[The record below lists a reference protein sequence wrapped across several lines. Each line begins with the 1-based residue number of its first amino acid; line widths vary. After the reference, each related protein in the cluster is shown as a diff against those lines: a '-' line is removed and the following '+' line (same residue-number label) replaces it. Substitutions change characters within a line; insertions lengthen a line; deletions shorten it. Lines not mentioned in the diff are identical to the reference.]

1 MASEPITTPEAAICE
16 ALGTITQLD
25 GRVYPLEGLKS
36 AAAPFVVYFRQQWEA
51 EEDLHGTIALEKA
64 IFELD
69 LITETYADLVSISG
83 SLQEKLLG
91 LKCEEYDGLTI
102 ERSTLRQ
109 TSPDIR
115 EHEVD
120 LYRRMF
126 VLQIN
131 YQKEE
136 ISHE

>member
-1 MASEPITTPEAAICE
+1 MANEPITTPEAAVCA
-16 ALGTITQLD
+16 ALRTIEQLS

-36 AAAPFVVYFRQQWEA
+36 AAVPFVIYFRQQWEA

-136 ISHE
+136 LSNG

>member
-1 MASEPITTPEAAICE
+1 MANEPITTPEAAVCA
-16 ALGTITQLD
+16 ALGTIEQLG

-36 AAAPFVVYFRQQWEA
+36 AAAPFAFYHRQQWEA
-51 EEDLHGTIALEKA
+51 EETLGGAAELEEALFA
-64 IFELD
+64 VHLV
-69 LITETYADLVSISG
+69 TETYAQLVMLG
-83 SLQEKLLG
+83 EAAREKLRALAG
-91 LKCEEYDGLTI
+91 TRYDGLLI
-102 ERSTLRQ
+102 ERAVIRQ

-115 EHEVD
+115 EKEVD
-120 LYRRMF
+120 LYRRMY